1 MYLFVSYCV
10 SAHKQN
16 SAFHCDLESPLL
28 RVAFV
33 AFFMIFI
40 CKSQCY
46 NCTVNQVLLIF
57 LPGIWIIWDQFT
69 KIDQI
74 LRNIFQSVLELDLF
88 TLCTWHKHIYADDN
102 QNIFCTLLMQIHC
115 IWIIGILIW
124 IKFIWAD
131 VICNALLCINIKFKE
146 PCGDAYFWFDV
157 FKMEWSVDSS
167 V

>member
-1 MYLFVSYCV
+1 MYLFVSYCGC
-10 SAHKQN
+10 AHKQN

-28 RVAFV
+28 WVAFV

-57 LPGIWIIWDQFT
+57 LPRIWIIWDQFT

-102 QNIFCTLLMQIHC
+102 QNIFCTLSMQIHC
-115 IWIIGILIW
+115 IWIIWNSIMNKIYLSRRNI
-124 IKFIWAD
+124 
-131 VICNALLCINIKFKE
+131 CINIKFKE